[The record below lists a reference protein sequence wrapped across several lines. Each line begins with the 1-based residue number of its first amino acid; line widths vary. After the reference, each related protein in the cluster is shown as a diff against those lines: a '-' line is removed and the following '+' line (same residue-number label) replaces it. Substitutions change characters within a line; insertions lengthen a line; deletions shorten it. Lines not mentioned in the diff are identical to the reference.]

1 MIASSKKLLVSR
13 KAQDETIADMLRK
26 YDKNKHPIGE
36 GLSDEVR
43 VFRIKVVKSFLKA
56 GVPLAKVDCFRE
68 VLEESAFRL
77 SHSSNLSQLIPFI
90 REQEFASI

>member
-1 MIASSKKLLVSR
+1 
-13 KAQDETIADMLRK
+13 MLRK
-26 YDKNKHPIGE
+26 YDKNKHPIG

-68 VLEESAFRL
+68 VFEESAFRL
-77 SHSSNLSQLIPFI
+77 SHSSNLSQLIPLFVN
-90 REQEFASI
+90 RSLLVSEKT